1 MEENLESHVGS
12 EDVCKL
18 ENINVNAKEPQQP
31 GKGDKEKNYLTCD
44 HSATVGESEM
54 DILATIDTE

>member
-31 GKGDKEKNYLTCD
+31 GEGDKEKNDLTCD
-44 HSATVGESEM
+44 HSATVGES
-54 DILATIDTE
+54 